1 MTNLHMQTIQSQP
14 APAVNAVATAPV
26 ALSLHGIVKR
36 FPGVVALG
44 GVDLTLRAGQVHALA
59 GENGAGK
66 SSLIKVLCGAYQPDA
81 GSMLLGGQPYAPH
94 SPIDAIRRGIRVV
107 HQELQMLEHLSVAEN
122 LLFEALPRNRLG
134 LIDRSALK
142 RRASELLSLVGLDD
156 LSPARPVAGL
166 GMAQRQLI
174 EIAKALSSDSR
185 ILILDEPTATLT
197 SRETT
202 RLFDIVRKLRAD
214 GVALLFVSHH
224 LQEFFEICDEVT
236 VLRNGHHVANKPI
249 RDTSPSDLVQ
259 LMVGRQVTDAV
270 PRSAPAGTRMQ
281 ALRVEGLRYRGQPA
295 GAALSFALDHGEVL
309 GIAGLVGSG
318 RTETVRAIFGA
329 DRLAGGQ
336 IFREGKPVTIEK
348 PADALAHGICLVT
361 EDRKDEGL
369 LLDMPI
375 RANLTLADLSRYARA
390 GWLRPGAEESAANK
404 VVAQL
409 DIRLANIEQPPRQL
423 SGGNQQKVV
432 LGKWLLR
439 EPAVLILDEPT
450 RGVDVGAKAEIHA
463 LLHRMADRGLALL
476 VVSSDLPELL
486 RLCDRIIVLSRG
498 RLAGEVARAGFDE
511 HRILEM
517 AYSHYLQP
525 GVRDA

>member
-1 MTNLHMQTIQSQP
+1 MQTVQSP
-14 APAVNAVATAPV
+14 LAPTSSVASAASAAPV

-36 FPGVVALG
+36 FPGVVALD

-81 GSMLLGGQPYAPH
+81 GSMLLGGQPYAPN

-107 HQELQMLEHLSVAEN
+107 HQELQMLDHLSVAEN

-134 LIDRSALK
+134 LIDRAVLT

-174 EIAKALSSDSR
+174 EIAKALSGDSR

-197 SRETT
+197 SRETE
-202 RLFDIVRKLRAD
+202 RLFGIVRKLRASS
-214 GVALLFVSHH
+214 VALLFVSHH

-236 VLRNGHHVANKPI
+236 VLRNGRHVANKPI
-249 RDTSPSDLVQ
+249 RDTSPGDLVR
-259 LMVGRQVTDAV
+259 LMVGRQVMDAV
-270 PRSAPAGTRMQ
+270 PRSAPAGPRTQ
-281 ALRVEGLRYRGQPA
+281 ALRVEGLRYRGQPLD
-295 GAALSFALDHGEVL
+295 AALNFALDHGEVL
-309 GIAGLVGSG
+309 GVAGLVGSG
-318 RTETVRAIFGA
+318 RTETVRALFGA
-329 DRLAGGQ
+329 DRLVGGQ
-336 IFREGKPVTIEK
+336 IFREGKPVSIRK
-348 PADALAHGICLVT
+348 PADALAQGICLVT

-375 RANLTLADLSRYARA
+375 RANLTLANLGRYART
-390 GWLRPGAEESAANK
+390 GWLRRDAENTAAHK
-404 VVAQL
+404 AVAQL
-409 DIRLANIEQPPRQL
+409 DIRLASIEQPPRQL
-423 SGGNQQKVV
+423 SGGTQQKVV

-498 RLAGEVARAGFDE
+498 HLAGELARADFDE
-511 HRILEM
+511 RQILEL
-517 AYSHYLQP
+517 AYSQYLQP
-525 GVRDA
+525 GDPNE

>member
-1 MTNLHMQTIQSQP
+1 MQNFHSPTALP
-14 APAVNAVATAPV
+14 ADTATAAPV

-44 GVDLTLRAGQVHALA
+44 GVDLTLRAGQVQALA

-66 SSLIKVLCGAYQPDA
+66 SRLIKVLCGAYQPDA
-81 GSMLLGGQPYAPH
+81 GNMLLGGEPYAPH

-134 LIDRSALK
+134 LIDRTVLK

-174 EIAKALSSDSR
+174 EIAMALSGDSR

-202 RLFDIVRKLRAD
+202 RLFDIVRKLRAS

-236 VLRNGHHVANKPI
+236 VLRNGRHVANKPI
-249 RDTSPSDLVQ
+249 SKTSPGDLVQ
-259 LMVGRQVTDAV
+259 LMVGRQVAETV
-270 PRSAPAGTRMQ
+270 PRSAPAGTRTE
-281 ALRVEGLRYRGQPA
+281 ALRVEGLRYRGQPLD
-295 GAALSFALDHGEVL
+295 AALSFALDHGEVL
-309 GIAGLVGSG
+309 GVAGLVGSG
-318 RTETVRAIFGA
+318 RTETVRALFGA
-329 DRLAGGQ
+329 DRLMGGQ
-336 IFREGKPVTIEK
+336 IFREGRPIAIRK
-348 PADALAHGICLVT
+348 PADALAQGICLVT

-369 LLDMPI
+369 MLDMPT
-375 RANLTLADLSRYARA
+375 RANLTLANLGRYARA
-390 GWLRPGAEESAANK
+390 GWLSRSAEADASDK

-498 RLAGEVARAGFDE
+498 RLAGELARADFNE

-517 AYSHYLQP
+517 AYSQYLQP
-525 GVRDA
+525 GASLA